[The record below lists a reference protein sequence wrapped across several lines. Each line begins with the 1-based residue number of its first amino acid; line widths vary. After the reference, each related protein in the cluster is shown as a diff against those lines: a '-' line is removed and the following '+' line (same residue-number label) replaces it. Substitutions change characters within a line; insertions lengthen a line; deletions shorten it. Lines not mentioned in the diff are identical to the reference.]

1 MAKETRES
9 LHEQIE
15 ALKIERGNRWRELL
29 PDNINELPE
38 DHEDVEAFKVHVQKA
53 ADRDGEE
60 LEDDE
65 VLRRAQIQAAGRQAR
80 LAEMHPDILEYDR
93 QMAALR
99 QRWFALEE
107 E

>member
-1 MAKETRES
+1 M
-9 LHEQIE
+9 
-15 ALKIERGNRWRELL
+15 KIERGNRWRELL

-60 LEDDE
+60 LEDGE

-80 LAEMHPDILEYDR
+80 LAEMHPDILERNVLVYGSEQARMRRVAYNVRRTIMVDGGVICT
-93 QMAALR
+93 
-99 QRWFALEE
+99 
-107 E
+107 